1 MSLLNSVHLLVNV
14 GDLYMSSGIFI
25 TLSVTKVLFV
35 IDGWMNE
42 WAAALVECYLWGKQ
56 YYSETG
62 PVFPPWISHGVKQD
76 WT

>member
-42 WAAALVECYLWGKQ
+42 
-56 YYSETG
+56 
-62 PVFPPWISHGVKQD
+62 
-76 WT
+76 